1 MEKEKEGVERA
12 LSFKR
17 TVLSDEHKPSNYYS
31 KSEAF
36 SATVDM
42 LRLIATSKGKV
53 HVNVVIERRPKQ
65 ENQPRSSRASGAS
78 DCEEQDVA
86 TQ

>member
-1 MEKEKEGVERA
+1 MQKEKEGVERA
-12 LSFKR
+12 MTFKR
-17 TVLSDEHKPSNYYS
+17 TVLSDEHKPSNYYA

-53 HVNVVIERRPKQ
+53 HVDVLIERRTKQ
-65 ENQPRSSRASGAS
+65 EDRLGHLSSAGRDSGDEDAIA
-78 DCEEQDVA
+78 D
-86 TQ
+86 